1 MSIDLLYDE
10 DLPADARELIHAVE
24 KEVEQLQAKAERD
37 VARIRKKAEED
48 TQKAQATRDEAVR
61 ELQSALA
68 QQLKP
73 LQDAYAREGQL
84 DEALAIRA
92 QIRRLRPGVSGV
104 EPAPDILECR
114 AEDVGKSFLFE
125 MVGTSRGPL
134 WGTDIYTA
142 DSSPV
147 TAAVHAGVLKRGE
160 RAVIK
165 VTVLDTRDRI
175 SFEGS
180 LRNGVQSD
188 PWGVWDY
195 GFQVARP

>member
-10 DLPADARELIHAVE
+10 DLPPEARELLAEADKEIE
-24 KEVEQLQAKAERD
+24 KLQAKAERD
-37 VARIRKKAEED
+37 VARIRKKAEAD
-48 TQKAQATRDEAVR
+48 VQKAEAARDEGVR
-61 ELQSALA
+61 ERRHALA

-73 LQDAYAREGQL
+73 LQDAYAREGSL

-92 QIRRLRPGVSGV
+92 QIRRLRPGVAGV
-104 EPAPDILECR
+104 EPVPDILECR

-134 WGTDIYTA
+134 WGTEIYTA
-142 DSSPV
+142 DSSPA
-147 TAAVHAGVLKRGE
+147 TAAVHAGVLKPGE
-160 RAVIK
+160 RAVVK
-165 VTVLDTRDRI
+165 VTVVDTRDRP

-180 LRNGVQSD
+180 LRNGIQSD
-188 PWGVWDY
+188 PWGGWDY

>member
-10 DLPADARELIHAVE
+10 DLPSEARDLIAAAE
-24 KEVEQLQAKAERD
+24 KEVGKLQEKAERD
-37 VARIRKKAEED
+37 IARIQKKAEED
-48 TQKAQATRDEAVR
+48 TQKAQSTRDAAVQAR
-61 ELQSALA
+61 QQALA
-68 QQLKP
+68 LELKP
-73 LQDAYAREGQL
+73 LQDAYAREGKL

-92 QIRRLRPGVSGV
+92 QIRRLRPGTSGI

-134 WGTDIYTA
+134 WGTDVYTA
-142 DSSPV
+142 DSNPAI
-147 TAAVHAGVLKRGE
+147 AAVHAGVLKRGE
-160 RAVIK
+160 RAVVK
-165 VTVLDTRDRI
+165 VTVVDTRERH

-180 LRNGVQSD
+180 LRNGIQSD
-188 PWGVWDY
+188 PWGTWDF